1 MLSQLAEAKNRSI
14 HNFDF
19 RMAGRLSN
27 EDARTLTAIHEK
39 FASDLSSALDAYL
52 GTGFEVKLQTLDR
65 LPLKQHIVSVSPAS
79 YILPLSLDSIP
90 CNIIMECDIDLVLP
104 IIELLMGGEGKARGG
119 ERELSDIDEEI
130 MQDVFLLIARQ
141 VELAWNLPEYSLVAN
156 RRINPAIMQNSFL
169 PNDKVT
175 VVKVDV
181 KIAETF
187 GTLQLVLPSAF
198 TASLMKKI
206 KLDQPRKKDA
216 VRFFPKPPIRE
227 RILDCDMKI
236 AAELPGLKVSVR
248 DLIAL
253 QPGSVLKFRAPIH
266 SPGMITAGGRGLF
279 EAMLVRNGLQKA
291 AQLGCRAPR
300 TNSKRG

>member
-1 MLSQLAEAKNRSI
+1 MLSQHAAGKSRSI
-14 HNFDF
+14 HSVDF
-19 RMAGRLSN
+19 RLSGRLSN
-27 EDARTLTAIHEK
+27 EDARMLTAIHEK

-65 LPLKQHIVSVSPAS
+65 LPLKQHIASVSPSS

-90 CNIIMECDIDLVLP
+90 CNIIMECDIDLVFP
-104 IIELLMGGEGKARGG
+104 MIELLMGGDGNARGG

-141 VELAWNLPEYSLVAN
+141 AELAWNLPEFSLIAN
-156 RRINPAIMQNSFL
+156 RRIKPAILRQSFP
-169 PNDKVT
+169 PNEKVT
-175 VVKVDV
+175 VVRVDIE
-181 KIAETF
+181 IA
-187 GTLQLVLPSAF
+187 GTSGSLQLVFPSVFA
-198 TASLMKKI
+198 TALMKKNRR
-206 KLDQPRKKDA
+206 DQPQKNDS
-216 VRFFPKPPIRE
+216 VRYFPKPPIRE

-248 DLIAL
+248 DLVAL
-253 QPGSVLKFRAPIH
+253 QQGSVLKVRAPIH

-279 EAMLVRNGLQKA
+279 EALFVRNGLQKA

-300 TNSKRG
+300 TNCKRG